1 MPSRKGHEILIF
13 LQLFVMIKDNPC
25 RCIWLRFCLYCFTC
39 CLCVNLQAQQA
50 GDSITGKVHAIPEVS
65 VKGRKIP
72 SRITSATPTQSFSR
86 KDFEALG
93 LQGIADAVKRFSG
106 VNVKDYGGL
115 GGLKTISIRNLGA
128 AHTAVSYDGIAVSN
142 SQAGQI
148 DIGRFATHSVLDK
161 VIIFYNQPV
170 CMLPQGYFILSQN
183 NPNSFQ
189 IKNTISTDKLKEV
202 LSVCS
207 IASHVGNNKWE
218 LTQPLLL
225 MGISCV
231 QMERIL
237 LQ

>member
-1 MPSRKGHEILIF
+1 M
-13 LQLFVMIKDNPC
+13 
-25 RCIWLRFCLYCFTC
+25 
-39 CLCVNLQAQQA
+39 
-50 GDSITGKVHAIPEVS
+50 
-65 VKGRKIP
+65 
-72 SRITSATPTQSFSR
+72 
-86 KDFEALG
+86 
-93 LQGIADAVKRFSG
+93 
-106 VNVKDYGGL
+106 KDYGGL

-148 DIGRFATHSVLDK
+148 DIGRFATDNISTLSLSIGQSDNLLQSARMYASAGILHIVTE
-161 VIIFYNQPV
+161 QPK
-170 CMLPQGYFILSQN
+170 FISN
-183 NPNSFQ
+183 
-189 IKNTISTDKLKEV
+189 KNTISTDKLKEV

-237 LQ
+237 YNREWEIYCYRKAIQFRHFSYQGEINFSINSLTVAIGIPKLITIIPNEGFPVQSSYIIRNLMND